1 MIVLEEG
8 VGNVSEYGE
17 NYYAFLEHRHLAMVA
32 GELEQTVYTSPR
44 TMLTH
49 ARVLIDS
56 VLQLVMKEEGIRDAQ
71 HISLK
76 ERLDEVTR
84 QELLTDEVRDALHEI
99 RMAGNR
105 AAHQPRA
112 FRVTESLGAWEQLY
126 IVMKW
131 YVEVYGDPDFT
142 FPEYRDP
149 APPKEQTFELP
160 ELESRLGRLEDLLR
174 NTLSDDL
181 KAVQPDRT
189 PDAVLSQSE
198 PLNEFPGYTTVR
210 QIRYGKR
217 TLDIPYFLRDAFLLP
232 QRFEKSVRFLVKLHG
247 AEEARIMSELPADV
261 SGLHLSVTRYTE
273 KNDEQF
279 FEELSEFIEEE
290 KARRRIRIE
299 RPGELFLFHKGD
311 SIIVTESLAGA
322 ELNKENFPSLT
333 PGFIRQLEESGIHR
347 VGQLP
352 QELVILAKYKNVG
365 AGTIEKLFADLKNTQ
380 REIAEVG

>member
-1 MIVLEEG
+1 MNENG
-8 VGNVSEYGE
+8 EY
-17 NYYAFLEHRHLAMVA
+17 YYAFLEHRHLALVA
-32 GELEQTVYTSPR
+32 GELEQSVYTSPR

-56 VLQLVMKEEGIRDAQ
+56 VLQLVMQEEGIPDVQ
-71 HISLK
+71 HKSLK
-76 ERLDEVTR
+76 DRLDEAGR
-84 QELLTDEVRDALHEI
+84 QGLLTDEVRDALHDI

-112 FRVTESLGAWEQLY
+112 FRVTESLAAWEQLY

-131 YVEVYGDPDFT
+131 YVEVYGNPDFT

-160 ELESRLGRLEDLLR
+160 ELESRLGRLEELLR
-174 NTLSDDL
+174 KTLSNEREETL
-181 KAVQPDRT
+181 PAESIAVST
-189 PDAVLSQSE
+189 PKTHQSE
-198 PLNEFPGYTTVR
+198 QPGYTTVR
-210 QIRYGKR
+210 QIRHGDR

-247 AEEARIMSELPADV
+247 AEEARIMSELPADLT
-261 SGLHLSVTRYTE
+261 GLHQAVTRYTE

-279 FEELSEFIEEE
+279 FKELAEFVDEER
-290 KARRRIRIE
+290 ARRRIRIE

-311 SIIVTESLAGA
+311 SIIVTETLAKA
-322 ELNKENFPSLT
+322 ELTKENFPSLT
-333 PGFIRQLEESGIHR
+333 PGFIRQLEESGIR
-347 VGQLP
+347 RAGQLP

-365 AGTIEKLFADLKNTQ
+365 AGTIEKLFEDLKNTQ
-380 REIAEVG
+380 KEAETV

>member
-1 MIVLEEG
+1 MNE
-8 VGNVSEYGE
+8 NGE

-32 GELEQTVYTSPR
+32 GELEQSVYTSPR

-56 VLQLVMKEEGIRDAQ
+56 VLQLVLKEEGIADAQ

-76 ERLDEVTR
+76 ERLDEVSR

-99 RMAGNR
+99 RKAGNR

-112 FRVTESLGAWEQLY
+112 FRVTESLAAWEQLY

-131 YVEVYGDPDFT
+131 YVEVYGNPDFT

-160 ELESRLGRLEDLLR
+160 ELESRLGRLEELLR
-174 NTLSDDL
+174 KTLNDD
-181 KAVQPDRT
+181 AEEVT
-189 PDAVLSQSE
+189 PDKTPTAVLSPIK
-198 PLNEFPGYTTVR
+198 PLDESPGYTTVR
-210 QIRYGKR
+210 QIRCGER

-247 AEEARIMSELPADV
+247 AEEARIMSELPADLA
-261 SGLHLSVTRYTE
+261 GLHLSVTRYTQ

-279 FEELSEFIEEE
+279 FEELSEFIKEE

-299 RPGELFLFHKGD
+299 RPGELFLFYKGD
-311 SIIVTESLAGA
+311 SIIVTEALAEA

-333 PGFIRQLEESGIHR
+333 PGFIRQLEESGIR
-347 VGQLP
+347 RAGQLP

-365 AGTIEKLFADLKNTQ
+365 AGTIEKLFDDLKNTQ
-380 REIAEVG
+380 KEIVTV

>member
-1 MIVLEEG
+1 MNLNG
-8 VGNVSEYGE
+8 GY
-17 NYYAFLEHRHLAMVA
+17 YYAFLEHQHLALVA
-32 GELEQTVYTSPR
+32 GELEQSVYTSPR

-56 VLQLVMKEEGIRDAQ
+56 VLQLVMKEEGIPDVQ
-71 HISLK
+71 HKSLK
-76 ERLDEVTR
+76 ERLDEVGR
-84 QELLTDEVRDALHEI
+84 QGLLTDEVRDALHEI

-112 FRVTESLGAWEQLY
+112 FRVTESVAAWEQLY

-131 YVEVYGDPDFT
+131 YTEVYGNPDFI

-149 APPKEQTFELP
+149 ALPEEQTFELP

-174 NTLSDDL
+174 KTLSGEAREAL
-181 KAVQPDRT
+181 PDQAREVVV
-189 PDAVLSQSE
+189 PQAKPFDES
-198 PLNEFPGYTTVR
+198 PGYTTVR
-210 QIRYGKR
+210 QICYGDR
-217 TLDIPYFLRDAFLLP
+217 TLDVPYFLRDAFLLP

-247 AEEARIMSELPADV
+247 AEEARIMSELPADLV
-261 SGLHLSVTRYTE
+261 GLHLSVTRYTE

-279 FEELSEFIEEE
+279 FEELAEFIEEE

-311 SIIVTESLAGA
+311 SIVVTETLAGA
-322 ELNKENFPSLT
+322 ELTKENFPSLT
-333 PGFIRQLEESGIHR
+333 PGFIRQLEESGIR
-347 VGQLP
+347 RAGQLP

-365 AGTIEKLFADLKNTQ
+365 AGTIEKLFEDLKNTQ
-380 REIAEVG
+380 KEAASV

>member
-1 MIVLEEG
+1 MNENG
-8 VGNVSEYGE
+8 EY
-17 NYYAFLEHRHLAMVA
+17 YYAFLEHRHLALVA
-32 GELEQTVYTSPR
+32 GELEQSVYTSPR

-56 VLQLVMKEEGIRDAQ
+56 VLQLVMQEEGIPDVQ
-71 HISLK
+71 HKSLK
-76 ERLDEVTR
+76 DRLDEAGR
-84 QELLTDEVRDALHEI
+84 QGLLTDEVRDALHDI

-112 FRVTESLGAWEQLY
+112 FRVTESLAAWEQLY

-131 YVEVYGDPDFT
+131 YVEVYGNPDFT

-160 ELESRLGRLEDLLR
+160 ELESRLGRLEELLR
-174 NTLSDDL
+174 KTLSNEREETL
-181 KAVQPDRT
+181 PAESIAVST
-189 PDAVLSQSE
+189 PKTHQSE
-198 PLNEFPGYTTVR
+198 QPGYTTVR
-210 QIRYGKR
+210 QIRHGDR

-247 AEEARIMSELPADV
+247 VEEARIMSELPADLT
-261 SGLHLSVTRYTE
+261 GLHQAVTRYTE

-279 FEELSEFIEEE
+279 FEELAEFVDEER
-290 KARRRIRIE
+290 ARRRIRIE

-311 SIIVTESLAGA
+311 SIIVTETLAKA
-322 ELNKENFPSLT
+322 ELTKENFPSLT
-333 PGFIRQLEESGIHR
+333 PGFIRQLEESGIR
-347 VGQLP
+347 RAGQLP

-365 AGTIEKLFADLKNTQ
+365 AGTIEKLFEDMKNTQ
-380 REIAEVG
+380 KEAETV

>member
-1 MIVLEEG
+1 MNDNE
-8 VGNVSEYGE
+8 E

-32 GELEQTVYTSPR
+32 GELEQSVYTSPR

-56 VLQLVMKEEGIRDAQ
+56 VLQLVMKEEGIPDAQ

-76 ERLDEVTR
+76 ERLDEVSR

-112 FRVTESLGAWEQLY
+112 FRVTESLAAWEHLY

-160 ELESRLGRLEDLLR
+160 ELESRLGRLEELLR
-174 NTLSDDL
+174 KTLSEDL
-181 KAVQPDRT
+181 KEVAPEKT
-189 PDAVLSQSE
+189 PAAVLSQAQRIEE
-198 PLNEFPGYTTVR
+198 PPGYTTVR
-210 QIRYGKR
+210 KIRFRER

-247 AEEARIMSELPADV
+247 AEEARIMSELPTDLT
-261 SGLHLSVTRYTE
+261 GLHLSVSRYTE
-273 KNDEQF
+273 KNDQLL
-279 FEELSEFIEEE
+279 FEELTDFIEEE
-290 KARRRIRIE
+290 KARRKIRIE
-299 RPGELFLFHKGD
+299 RPGELFFFHKGD
-311 SIIVTESLAGA
+311 SIIVTETLAKA

-333 PGFIRQLEESGIHR
+333 PGFIRQLEESGIR
-347 VGQLP
+347 RAGQLP

-365 AGTIEKLFADLKNTQ
+365 AGTIEKLFDDLKNSQNET
-380 REIAEVG
+380 AEAVS

>member
-1 MIVLEEG
+1 MNENG
-8 VGNVSEYGE
+8 EY
-17 NYYAFLEHRHLAMVA
+17 YYAFLEHRHLALVA
-32 GELEQTVYTSPR
+32 GELEQSVYTSPR

-56 VLQLVMKEEGIRDAQ
+56 VLQLVMQEEGIPDVQ
-71 HISLK
+71 HKSLK
-76 ERLDEVTR
+76 DRLDEAGR
-84 QELLTDEVRDALHEI
+84 QGLLTDEVRDALHDI

-112 FRVTESLGAWEQLY
+112 FRVTESLAAWEQLY

-131 YVEVYGDPDFT
+131 YVEVYGNPDFT

-160 ELESRLGRLEDLLR
+160 ELESRLGRLEELLR
-174 NTLSDDL
+174 KTLSNEREETL
-181 KAVQPDRT
+181 PAESIAVST
-189 PDAVLSQSE
+189 PKTHQSE
-198 PLNEFPGYTTVR
+198 QPGYTTVR
-210 QIRYGKR
+210 QIRHGDR

-247 AEEARIMSELPADV
+247 AEEARIMSELPADLT
-261 SGLHLSVTRYTE
+261 GLHQAVTRYTE

-279 FEELSEFIEEE
+279 FEELAEFVDEER
-290 KARRRIRIE
+290 ARRRIRIE

-311 SIIVTESLAGA
+311 SIIVTETLAKA
-322 ELNKENFPSLT
+322 ELTKENFPSLT
-333 PGFIRQLEESGIHR
+333 PGFIRQLEESGIR
-347 VGQLP
+347 RAGQLP

-365 AGTIEKLFADLKNTQ
+365 AGTIEKLFEDLKNTQ
-380 REIAEVG
+380 KEAETV

>member
-1 MIVLEEG
+1 VNE
-8 VGNVSEYGE
+8 NAE
-17 NYYAFLEHRHLAMVA
+17 NYYAFIEHRHLAMVA
-32 GELEQTVYTSPR
+32 GELEQSVYTSPR

-56 VLQLVMKEEGIRDAQ
+56 VLQLVMKEEGIPDAQ

-99 RMAGNR
+99 RKAGNR

-112 FRVTESLGAWEQLY
+112 FRVTESLAAWEQLY

-131 YVEVYGDPDFT
+131 YVEVYGNPDFT

-160 ELESRLGRLEDLLR
+160 ELESRLGRLEELLR
-174 NTLSDDL
+174 KTLSEEA
-181 KAVQPDRT
+181 KEAPPVQLQEMVIPQ
-189 PDAVLSQSE
+189 AQHF
-198 PLNEFPGYTTVR
+198 NESPGYTTVR
-210 QIRYGKR
+210 QIRYGDR

-247 AEEARIMSELPADV
+247 AEEARIMSELPADLA
-261 SGLHLSVTRYTE
+261 GLHLSVTRYTE

-311 SIIVTESLAGA
+311 SIIVTEALAEAG
-322 ELNKENFPSLT
+322 LNKENFPSLT
-333 PGFIRQLEESGIHR
+333 PGFIRQLEESGIR
-347 VGQLP
+347 RAGQLP

-365 AGTIEKLFADLKNTQ
+365 AGTIEKLFDDLKNTQ
-380 REIAEVG
+380 KEIATV

>member
-1 MIVLEEG
+1 MNENG
-8 VGNVSEYGE
+8 EY
-17 NYYAFLEHRHLAMVA
+17 YYAFLEHRHLALVA
-32 GELEQTVYTSPR
+32 GELEQSVYTSPR

-56 VLQLVMKEEGIRDAQ
+56 VLQLVMQEEGIPDVQ
-71 HISLK
+71 HKSLK
-76 ERLDEVTR
+76 DRLDEAGR
-84 QELLTDEVRDALHEI
+84 QGLLTDEVRDALHDI

-112 FRVTESLGAWEQLY
+112 FRVTESLAAWEQLY

-131 YVEVYGDPDFT
+131 YVEVYGNPDFT

-160 ELESRLGRLEDLLR
+160 ELESRLGRLEELLR
-174 NTLSDDL
+174 KTLSNEREETL
-181 KAVQPDRT
+181 PAESIAVST
-189 PDAVLSQSE
+189 PKTHQSE
-198 PLNEFPGYTTVR
+198 QPGYTTVR
-210 QIRYGKR
+210 QIRHGDR

-247 AEEARIMSELPADV
+247 AEEARIMSELPADLT
-261 SGLHLSVTRYTE
+261 GLHQAVTRYTE

-279 FEELSEFIEEE
+279 FEELAEFVDEER
-290 KARRRIRIE
+290 ARRRIRIE

-311 SIIVTESLAGA
+311 SIIVTETLAEA
-322 ELNKENFPSLT
+322 ELTKENFPSLT
-333 PGFIRQLEESGIHR
+333 PGFIRQLEESGIR
-347 VGQLP
+347 RAGQLP

-365 AGTIEKLFADLKNTQ
+365 AGTIEKLFEDMKNTQ
-380 REIAEVG
+380 KEAETV

>member
-1 MIVLEEG
+1 MNENG
-8 VGNVSEYGE
+8 EY
-17 NYYAFLEHRHLAMVA
+17 YYAFLEHRHLALVA
-32 GELEQTVYTSPR
+32 GELEQSVFTSPR

-56 VLQLVMKEEGIRDAQ
+56 VLQLVMQEEGIPNVQ
-71 HISLK
+71 HKSLK
-76 ERLDEVTR
+76 DRLDEAGR
-84 QELLTDEVRDALHEI
+84 QGLLTDEVRDALHDI

-112 FRVTESLGAWEQLY
+112 FRITESLAAWEQLY

-131 YVEVYGDPDFT
+131 YVEVYGDPYFT

-160 ELESRLGRLEDLLR
+160 ELESRLGRLEELLR
-174 NTLSDDL
+174 KTLSSDREESL
-181 KAVQPDRT
+181 PAEPIAVSTPRT
-189 PDAVLSQSE
+189 HQSE
-198 PLNEFPGYTTVR
+198 PPGYTTVR
-210 QIRYGKR
+210 RISHGER

-247 AEEARIMSELPADV
+247 MEEARIMSELPADLT
-261 SGLHLSVTRYTE
+261 GLHQAVTRYTE

-279 FEELSEFIEEE
+279 FEELAEFVDEE

-311 SIIVTESLAGA
+311 SIIMTETLAKA
-322 ELNKENFPSLT
+322 ELTKENFPSLT
-333 PGFIRQLEESGIHR
+333 PGFIRQLEESGIR
-347 VGQLP
+347 RAGQLP
-352 QELVILAKYKNVG
+352 QELIILAKYKNVG
-365 AGTIEKLFADLKNTQ
+365 AGTIEKLFEDMKNTQ
-380 REIAEVG
+380 KEAETV